1 MFELPPTLKS
11 RLMAPGILRAPEV
24 IRLLEATVEAYQ
36 REVPPVQ
43 AVVLFGGITLGEF
56 HPRFSDVDLA
66 VVFEG
71 EAPEPVSKLPEAVRA
86 AIRQIRLYS
95 ETHLGVKH
103 VGGNVLNAMQDQDW
117 QTWAAWSADNLV
129 TESSYPFTLCD
140 TWLIHNRGLTLSG
153 SRVKDRFPFVNA
165 PPTHRDVELARL
177 KWFANRLALP
187 RPFGGLSG
195 LDLAGEF
202 IYYGTDF
209 TRAVYTLRTGGVIG
223 RVAST
228 RWYRRLFGGAIG
240 EYAQLMGECR
250 CNPERSDLS
259 RISDSAALWMLFLH
273 YAREALCFAL
283 PCAAVPQSLPGKDE
297 FGSWLEAWI
306 TSQSTWD

>member
-11 RLMAPGILRAPEV
+11 RLMAPGIVRAPEL
-24 IRLLEATVEAYQ
+24 IRLLEAVVEAYQ
-36 REVPPVQ
+36 SEVPTIQSVT
-43 AVVLFGGITLGEF
+43 LFGGITLGEF

-71 EAPEPVSKLPEAVRA
+71 EPPELVSRLPEAVRA
-86 AIRQIRLYS
+86 AIHRIRFCP
-95 ETHLGVKH
+95 ETYVRAKH
-103 VGGNVLNAMQDQDW
+103 VGSNVLNAMKDQDW

-140 TWLIHNRGLTLSG
+140 TWLIHNRALTLSG
-153 SRVKDRFPFVNA
+153 SCAKNRFPFVNA
-165 PPTHRDVELARL
+165 PPTHHDVELAELKRL
-177 KWFANRLALP
+177 ANRLARP

-195 LDLAGEF
+195 MELAAEF
-202 IYYGTDF
+202 IYYGTDL
-209 TRAVYTLRTGGVIG
+209 TRAIYTLRTGGVIG

-228 RWYRRLFGGAIG
+228 KWYQQLFGGTNG

-259 RISDSAALWMLFLH
+259 RISDSASLWMLLLH

-283 PCAAVPQSLPGKDE
+283 PAAAVPRSLPGQDE

-306 TSQSTWD
+306 TSQST